1 MEPVGGYFELELR
14 KGEHYHKDAIRLNTA
29 RNCFEYVLRSR
40 QCTQVYV
47 PYYTCEVLLEPIKKL
62 GVNYKFYSINE
73 QFEPISFPSLDADTA
88 FLYTNYYGMKQKCVE
103 RLSEKYG
110 SQLIVDNAQAFYSEP
125 MQRID
130 TFYSARKFFGVSDGA
145 YLYTGKRLEQN
156 LYQDVSYKRMSHLL
170 KRIDLGAELGYLDF
184 RNDDD
189 MLCNQDIKQ
198 MSKLTDNVLSGID
211 YEAAK
216 RKRRENYT
224 LLDEFL
230 RASNQ
235 ISLELDERAV
245 PMVYPYLTDDLSL
258 RRRLIENKV
267 FVATYWS
274 NVKGWTTEDMLERK
288 LMERLIP
295 IPCDQ
300 RYGEKE
306 MSSIVSLV
314 LGTR

>member
-40 QCTQVYV
+40 QYTQVYV

-73 QFEPISFPSLDADTA
+73 QFEPISLPSLDADTA

>member
-40 QCTQVYV
+40 QYTQVYV

-145 YLYTGKRLEQN
+145 YLYTGKRLGQN

>member
-40 QCTQVYV
+40 QYTQVYV

-314 LGTR
+314 

>member
-1 MEPVGGYFELELR
+1 MEPIGGYFELELR

-40 QCTQVYV
+40 QYTQVYV

>member
-1 MEPVGGYFELELR
+1 MELR

-40 QCTQVYV
+40 QYTQVYV

-73 QFEPISFPSLDADTA
+73 QFEPISLPSLDADTA